1 MLPANGSARTS
12 RSACSNGSGAITRGG
27 AADSVDS
34 ALPPRRLGY
43 DRLDQNRP
51 PAETSMRRL
60 LVLCSGLLGLLDGA
74 SAQAPALTPFGAAG
88 GAPAAPWH
96 VVGLPQQTKPFTQFS
111 VVD

>member
-1 MLPANGSARTS
+1 
-12 RSACSNGSGAITRGG
+12 
-27 AADSVDS
+27 
-34 ALPPRRLGY
+34 
-43 DRLDQNRP
+43 
-51 PAETSMRRL
+51 MRRL

-111 VVD
+111 VVDIDGKRVLKVE